1 VRPTEANRT
10 DVKQAISSIAQAR
23 KRMTRREPTRR
34 GYWYEEREKAEV
46 GLTHRAS

>member
-23 KRMTRREPTRR
+23 KRVTHREPARR
-34 GYWYEEREKAEV
+34 GCSYEEREKAEV